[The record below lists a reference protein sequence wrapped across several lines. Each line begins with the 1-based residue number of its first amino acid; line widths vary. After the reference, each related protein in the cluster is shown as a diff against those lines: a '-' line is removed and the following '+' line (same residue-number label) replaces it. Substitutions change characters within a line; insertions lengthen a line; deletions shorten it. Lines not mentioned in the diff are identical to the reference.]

1 MMKKTFLA
9 LIIGLVA
16 AASLVGCGAEQPATP
31 PPATSAA
38 ASQAAAP
45 AAPALVGTAFTSADG
60 SFSCTIPEGFTQASS
75 ENLPAGSAA
84 FTHTDGRALVIAAS
98 SAGVTDLST
107 LTQEN
112 MTKTMQAQYPD
123 AVLNDFTMEG
133 VDDGTIVSYHL
144 VTSVSGMQ
152 MTLAQVTYVNA
163 SHTIN
168 FTLTGADASA
178 ADLSL
183 LKQVASSLKINA

>member
-9 LIIGLVA
+9 LIIGLLA

-45 AAPALVGTAFTSADG
+45 ALVGTAFTSADG
-60 SFSCTIPEGFTQASS
+60 SFSCTIPEGFTQASA

-107 LTQEN
+107 LTQET

-144 VTSVSGMQ
+144 VTSISGMQ